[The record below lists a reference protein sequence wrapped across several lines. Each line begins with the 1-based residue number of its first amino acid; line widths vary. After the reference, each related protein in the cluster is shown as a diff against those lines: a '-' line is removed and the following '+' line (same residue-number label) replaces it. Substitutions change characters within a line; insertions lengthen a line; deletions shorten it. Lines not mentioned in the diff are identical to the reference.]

1 MAGHVCPW
9 WLGYFLASP
18 LRKLRQDPRKILAPY
33 LEPGMT
39 ALDAGC
45 GMGFFSFDMAGMV
58 KPGGR
63 VVCVDLQE
71 KMIRTLLRR
80 ASKRGI
86 SKLIEARICSAE
98 SLGVEDLEGR
108 IDFALAFAIVHETP
122 DAASFLEQLHAAL
135 KPGGSLLLSE
145 PRGHVSRKKF
155 EETMAIAYR
164 AGFERIASP
173 KVRGGRT
180 ELLVRR

>member
-9 WLGYFLASP
+9 WMGYLLASP
-18 LRKLRQDPRKILAPY
+18 LRRLRQNPRKILAPY

-39 ALDAGC
+39 VLDAGC
-45 GMGFFSFDMAGMV
+45 GMGFFSFDMAELV
-58 KPGGR
+58 KPGGK

-71 KMIRTLLRR
+71 RMISTLVRR
-80 ASKRGI
+80 ASKKGL
-86 SKLIEARICSAE
+86 SDLIEARVCSAG

-108 IDFALAFAIVHETP
+108 LDFALAFAILHETP
-122 DAASFLEQLHAAL
+122 DAASFLGQLRAAL
-135 KPGGSLLLSE
+135 KPGGRLLLSE

-155 EETMAIAYR
+155 EETMATAHR
-164 AGFERIASP
+164 AGFETVESP
-173 KVRGGRT
+173 EVRGGRA